1 MSQVFATDYVYKLA
15 WRDLSNCAIV
25 GVTPG
30 FSYESTI
37 IITEM
42 NDCLLRRIPNV
53 HLYDKM
59 KPRELEIGDDAFAT
73 KLRRQNASIVILTNA
88 ERLNGKVTTNLIKNK
103 AEWIYNET
111 KMEFIC
117 IAATKNSCFLK
128 PHTGMWR
135 LLKTFYRQEK
145 KKIWGGDYKV
155 SLHADVESEDV
166 EIEGRPIVVSNYG
179 GAISDEKKVFSD
191 IDRAFAWNIGAKFM
205 TVNEFLNRTK
215 KEKFIWNSLTIHP
228 EQRGHYVEEVKKFRN
243 KKIFQI
249 LYSYSAK
256 KNYPFFIIFIYG
268 APCCGKTRLAKSII
282 SKWRESKYDDTHAI
296 VRLGSDEYTPVKLF
310 NQYKKNIA
318 QRITVILDNN
328 CYNDVLRKKY
338 FDEAQRYDVP
348 VLFIEVD
355 VSIKMAEIF
364 NHARVEESSVELI
377 PLVCQEEFSQY
388 KAKMSPP
395 NHDSPLVTSIKYIPE
410 IESRPTVM
418 HYMY

>member
-1 MSQVFATDYVYKLA
+1 MAQVFSTDYVYKLA
-15 WRDLSNCAIV
+15 WRDLSNYAIV

-30 FSYESTI
+30 FAYSSNI

-42 NDCLLRRIPNV
+42 NDCLLRRIPNI

-59 KPRELEIGDDAFAT
+59 KPRELEFGDDAFVT
-73 KLRRQNASIVILTNA
+73 KLRRQKASVVILTNA

-111 KMEFIC
+111 KMDFIC
-117 IAATKNSCFLK
+117 IAATKSSCFLK

-135 LLKTFYRQEK
+135 LLKTFYRKERK
-145 KKIWGGDYKV
+145 RIWNGDYRV
-155 SLHADVESEDV
+155 SLQDATADDDSDED
-166 EIEGRPIVVSNYG
+166 RPLVVSNYG
-179 GAISDEKKVFSD
+179 GAFSEEKKVLSD

-205 TVNEFLNRTK
+205 TVNEFLDRTK
-215 KEKFIWNSLTIHP
+215 REKFIWNSLTIHP
-228 EQRGHYVEEVKKFRN
+228 EQREHYVEEVKTFRN

-256 KNYPFFIIFIYG
+256 KTYPFFVIFIYG
-268 APCCGKTRLAKSII
+268 APCCGKTRLANAII

-296 VRLGSDEYTPVKLF
+296 IRLGSDEYTPVKLF
-310 NQYKKNIA
+310 NRFKKHIA
-318 QRITVILDNN
+318 QHITVILDNN
-328 CYNDVLRKKY
+328 CYNDTLRKKY
-338 FDEAQRYDVP
+338 FEEASRYDVP
-348 VLFIEVD
+348 ILFIEVD

-364 NHARVEESSVELI
+364 NHARVEESSTELV

-388 KAKMSPP
+388 KAKMAPP
-395 NHDSPLVTSIKYIPE
+395 KYDSPLVTSIKHIPE
-410 IESRPTVM
+410 IESRPTIM